1 MRLRTVNVPYK
12 TGDVFSLYPI
22 GDVHL
27 GSVNC
32 DKDLFD
38 ATIKR
43 IRDDPKALWPNV
55 RVIGPRSWTFR

>member
-38 ATIKR
+38 ATIKPPAR
-43 IRDDPKALWPNV
+43 SAARSV
-55 RVIGPRSWTFR
+55 R